1 MGSGNKTLKNLVIGV
16 TGVIAS
22 GKSTLC
28 RYLHEKHGF
37 HWINADEIAHELY
50 DAGRPGY
57 HKIKEFFGAQFVNE
71 KHVLRGRLRRLVAR
85 SPQKMWILSKL
96 MHPFIAHEVNKKI
109 VQINRDEKGK
119 TRRPVGIEAI
129 FFETSDLETFIDH
142 LVKVDATEEVIV
154 KRLKGRDVPLEDLKQ
169 LLKFQRRNMPEKGIV
184 VMNTGSL
191 PDFFENAWNTIRPWV
206 ASVDVVK

>member
-1 MGSGNKTLKNLVIGV
+1 MGYGNKTVKNVAIGV

-28 RYLHEKHGF
+28 RYLHENHDF
-37 HWINADEIAHELY
+37 HWIHTDEIAHELY

-57 HKIKEFFGAQFVNE
+57 QKIKEFFGTQFVNE
-71 KHVLRGRLRRLVAR
+71 RHVLRGRLRRLVAK

-96 MHPFIAHEVNKKI
+96 MHPLIAHEVNKKI

-119 TRRPVGIEAI
+119 TRRPVCIEAI

-142 LVKVDATEEVIV
+142 LIKVNSTEEVIV
-154 KRLKGRDVPLEDLKQ
+154 KRLRGRDVPLEYLKQ
-169 LLKFQRRNMPEKGIV
+169 LLKFQRRHMPEKGTI

-191 PDFFENAWNTIRPWV
+191 NDFFAKAWNMIQPWV
-206 ASVDVVK
+206 TPEDVVK